1 MSKLPT
7 IDPRV
12 ALEGS
17 TMLLSSAFNGHNLLN
32 IRAAALSSDLPSLTL
47 TKLLGFKQVGIFP
60 YLFKI
65 DGQFSDLVY
74 SHLTIEGWNTEPLKQ
89 LVIDVDIAFLRNRL

>member
-32 IRAAALSSDLPSLTL
+32 IRDAAVSSDLPSLTL
-47 TKLLGFKQVGIFP
+47 TKL
-60 YLFKI
+60 
-65 DGQFSDLVY
+65 
-74 SHLTIEGWNTEPLKQ
+74 
-89 LVIDVDIAFLRNRL
+89 